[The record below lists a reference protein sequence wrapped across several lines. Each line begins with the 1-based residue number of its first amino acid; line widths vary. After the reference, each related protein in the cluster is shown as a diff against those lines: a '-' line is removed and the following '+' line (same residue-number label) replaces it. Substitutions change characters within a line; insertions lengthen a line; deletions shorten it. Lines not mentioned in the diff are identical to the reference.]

1 MRINIGLLAACQA
14 LMFTANSVL
23 IATAALVGIMLLDD
37 PTYATVPVAIVFV
50 FGMGC
55 AMPASL
61 LMKKIG
67 RRAGFQI
74 GSIFGIAG
82 SILCGMAI
90 IQHNIYIFC
99 VGIGCL
105 GIHNAF
111 GNFYRFAA
119 VDVATDDYKSRA
131 ISFVLAGSVISAF
144 AGPNLANL
152 TREVVG
158 TAIFAGSYFALA
170 VCYLV
175 ALCIISFLQVPDAR
189 ESQTHEVGRRLFT
202 IAKQPT
208 FIISVFSATVGY
220 GVMNLLMTSTPL
232 AMDKNGLSFGHTAQV
247 IQWHIAAMFAPS
259 FVTGHL
265 LKKFGDVA
273 IMLTGV
279 IAFIVSIVVAT
290 TLESTFI
297 TFCMSLIFLGIGWN
311 FTFLGGTTLLT
322 TSYRQSEKAK
332 AQGFNDLCVFSV
344 VSITALSSGILH
356 HTLGWQVLCIGALI
370 PVIVLGVAIIWYRI
384 RSIPKIRGV
393 TQ

>member
-1 MRINIGLLAACQA
+1 MRLNIGLLAACQA
-14 LMFTANSVL
+14 LMYTANSVL
-23 IATAALVGIMLLDD
+23 IATAALVGVMLLDD
-37 PTYATVPVAIVFV
+37 ATFATVPVAIVFV

-74 GSIFGIAG
+74 GSALGIVG
-82 SILCGMAI
+82 SILCGVAI
-90 IQHNIYIFC
+90 IQSNIYVFC
-99 VGIGCL
+99 AGIACL

-111 GNFYRFAA
+111 GGFYRFAA
-119 VDVATDDYKSRA
+119 VDVAADDYKSRA

-158 TAIFAGSYFALA
+158 TALFAGSYFALA
-170 VCYLV
+170 VCYLI
-175 ALCIISFLQVPDAR
+175 ALCIISFLQVPN
-189 ESQTHEVGRRLFT
+189 EWQSQTDEVGRRLYT
-202 IAKQPT
+202 IAKQPA
-208 FIISVFSATVGY
+208 FIISVLSATIGY

-232 AMDKNGLSFGHTAQV
+232 AMDKNGLGFGATAQV

-265 LKKFGDVA
+265 LRKFGDVT

-279 IAFIVSIVVAT
+279 MAFIASIVVAT
-290 TLESTFI
+290 VLESTFI
-297 TFCMSLIFLGIGWN
+297 TFCTSLILLGIGWN
-311 FTFLGGTTLLT
+311 FTFLGGTNMLT

-332 AQGFNDLCVFSV
+332 AQGLNDLCVFSV

-356 HTLGWQVLCIGALI
+356 HTLGWQVLCMVTLV
-370 PVIVLGVAIIWYRI
+370 PVIVLGVAVIWYRI
-384 RSIPKIRGV
+384 RSVSKISGV